1 MVTAHK
7 VTPYVWNQQIF
18 VPIFLLAASLPGY
31 KIVHNRGIDV
41 QRSLKKIK
49 LKNFFRNYIGN
60 FLVQKSFLSNFAP
73 DFIEK

>member
-1 MVTAHK
+1 MFGISK
-7 VTPYVWNQQIF
+7 YLCRF
-18 VPIFLLAASLPGY
+18 FLLAASLPGY

-60 FLVQKSFLSNFAP
+60 FLV
-73 DFIEK
+73 